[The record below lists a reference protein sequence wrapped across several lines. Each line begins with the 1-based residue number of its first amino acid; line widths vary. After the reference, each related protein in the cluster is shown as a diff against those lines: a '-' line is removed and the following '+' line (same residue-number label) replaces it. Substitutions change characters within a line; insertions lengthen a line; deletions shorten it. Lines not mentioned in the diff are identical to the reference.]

1 MPNSKKK
8 PPNGITFGMFS
19 VVMMSMAIVLI
30 LASVKIYLANQIY
43 YQSKVVNKVQQEVST
58 LKIEK
63 IMLEENVE
71 ALTFKHSV
79 TDTIF
84 TIQANE

>member
-8 PPNGITFGMFS
+8 PPNGITFAMFS
-19 VVMMSMAIVLI
+19 VILMSMAIVLI
-30 LASVKIYLANQIY
+30 LASIKIYLANQIY
-43 YQSKVVNKVQQEVST
+43 YQSKVVNKIQQEVST

-71 ALTFKHSV
+71 SITFKHSV

-84 TIQANE
+84 TIQASD

>member
-1 MPNSKKK
+1 MPNTKKN
-8 PPNGITFGMFS
+8 PPNGITLGMFS

-71 ALTFKHSV
+71 ALTFKHRV

-84 TIQANE
+84 TIQAND